1 MELLWS
7 WSCAHFRS
15 MSILVDEPVN
25 SSVDDMV
32 LEAMYGYDGIP
43 PKNAKAI
50 QEDFRCVY
58 YEI

>member
-50 QEDFRCVY
+50 QEDFRCA
-58 YEI
+58 